1 MQDNGMLIVPETLPL
16 MYQHKYELACLQDDS
31 ANWCLVE
38 DQNLVGSDIKRYPS
52 DLCATGE
59 QPPFSDTATNHLL
72 GAFVHGY

>member
-1 MQDNGMLIVPETLPL
+1 MLIVPETLPL
-16 MYQHKYELACLQDDS
+16 MYQHKYELACLQDDA

-59 QPPFSDTATNHLL
+59 QPPFSEMATNPFAM
-72 GAFVHGY
+72 GFNS

>member
-1 MQDNGMLIVPETLPL
+1 MLIVPETLPL
-16 MYQHKYELACLQDDS
+16 MYQHKYELACLQDDA

-59 QPPFSDTATNHLL
+59 QPPLSEMATNP
-72 GAFVHGY
+72 FPMEFSS

>member
-1 MQDNGMLIVPETLPL
+1 MLLVPETLPL
-16 MYQHKYELACLQDDS
+16 MYQYKYELACLQDDA

-59 QPPFSDTATNHLL
+59 
-72 GAFVHGY
+72 